1 MWRREGG
8 RGGGAR
14 AAPPTPTLVPSSP
27 QIPGGGFSGLADVRQ
42 VPPVHDDKQQSFWLA
57 ETLKVGGGE
66 GRGGGWR
73 TPRASHTPPTHT
85 IPCAPLQYFYLLFS
99 PADALPLVGADAWV
113 LNTEAHPL
121 KRLPVTAIAALT
133 TDFKAVM

>member
-1 MWRREGG
+1 MGV
-8 RGGGAR
+8 
-14 AAPPTPTLVPSSP
+14 APPKPTLVPSS

-42 VPPVHDDKQQSFWLA
+42 MPPVHDDKQQSFWLA
-57 ETLKVGGGE
+57 ETLKVGGERG
-66 GRGGGWR
+66 GGGWR
-73 TPRASHTPPTHT
+73 TPRAAHPPTTPT
-85 IPCAPLQYFYLLFS
+85 IPPAPLQYFYLLFS

-121 KRLPVTAIAALT
+121 KRLPVTAITALT